1 MLNEI
6 IKRIYESG
14 EYAGIYANAEDT
26 SKFMYGRIVAFD
38 GEFFAASLVS
48 PDGAFDGITVQD
60 AESVIRIE
68 LDGGYS
74 ARMKKLQKKM
84 GRMGGLGGMGG
95 GFPGLGF

>member
-60 AESVIRIE
+60 AMFSVS
-68 LDGGYS
+68 LP
-74 ARMKKLQKKM
+74 KKPRKLRWK
-84 GRMGGLGGMGG
+84 R
-95 GFPGLGF
+95 